1 MEIRFFNYTIFCE
14 FSIFNNSARLR
25 EEETLMAT
33 QTETASE
40 EADSFAHLIKHIFL
54 TLHAR
59 QHFVRSKD
67 FKKEHRGTTS
77 VSGI

>member
-1 MEIRFFNYTIFCE
+1 
-14 FSIFNNSARLR
+14 
-25 EEETLMAT
+25 MAT

-77 VSGI
+77 VSGIWLIRYPENYSEVKTPKKKC